1 MSEIRNQLKSQSLDQ
16 VLPSAFKQ
24 VGGVV
29 FPDASATINLNDLFQ
44 IVNSYRAVHAPSYG
58 HSIPNTGLVAEGIEH
73 GGGLDASDNEAYKI
87 LAIEVS
93 NGGGGAPIEFTMTIG
108 GVLVAVGAIP
118 PAQSVGTNELPAIF
132 PFTIVKGNAIK
143 FNVVSG
149 TASDFSAKIAYNKTS
164 Q

>member
-1 MSEIRNQLKSQSLDQ
+1 MSDIRNQLKSQSLDQ

-58 HSIPNTGLVAEGIEH
+58 QSIPNTGLTAEGIED
-73 GGGLDASDNEAYKI
+73 GGGLEPADNEAYKI
-87 LAIEVS
+87 LAIQAS
-93 NGGGGAPIEFTMTIG
+93 NGGGAPVEFTLTVG
-108 GVLVAVGAIP
+108 DVLLTAGAIP
-118 PAQSVGTNELPAIF
+118 PAGSIGVNELPAIF
-132 PFTIVKGNAIK
+132 PMPIVKGNALK
-143 FNVVSG
+143 FTVTSG

>member
-1 MSEIRNQLKSQSLDQ
+1 MSDIRNQLKSQSLDQ

-58 HSIPNTGLVAEGIEH
+58 QSIPNTGLRAEGIED
-73 GGGLDASDNEAYKI
+73 GGGLEPADNEAFKI
-87 LAIEVS
+87 LAIQVS
-93 NGGGGAPIEFTMTIG
+93 NGGGAPVEYQLTVG
-108 GVLVAVGAIP
+108 DVLVVAGAIP
-118 PAQSVGTNELPAIF
+118 PTGTVGVNELPAMF
-132 PFTIVKGNAIK
+132 PFTIVKGNPIK
-143 FNVVSG
+143 FTVTSG
-149 TASDFSAKIAYNKTS
+149 TPSDFSAKIAYNKTS